1 MEETSGFVVTAPI
14 HVNATLVEDWKYFID
29 IWWKKFNCSHKIHTT
44 SSFELVIETQVF
56 VGYILLVSM
65 LTGLIALDWLRRH
78 NVGLLAQWNPPFS
91 PTLKKSIL

>member
-1 MEETSGFVVTAPI
+1 ME
-14 HVNATLVEDWKYFID
+14 
-29 IWWKKFNCSHKIHTT
+29 KFNCSHKIHTT

-91 PTLKKSIL
+91 PTLKKSRL